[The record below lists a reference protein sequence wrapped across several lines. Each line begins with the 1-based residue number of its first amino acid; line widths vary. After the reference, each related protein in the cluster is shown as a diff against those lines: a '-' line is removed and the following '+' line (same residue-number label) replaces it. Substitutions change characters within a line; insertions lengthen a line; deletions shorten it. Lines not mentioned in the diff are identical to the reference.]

1 MLAGAPGFSADA
13 SAAIWPGRVPQ
24 QPPTIDA
31 PLPCH
36 LTPCC
41 AYAAAAMTPS
51 PVSAVSDAGFS
62 YSLRSCGSGQA
73 HRPAQTNTNFTLPAA
88 RAPVRALGQRGAGGE
103 CGDFSRASPCL
114 ATPRSCLG
122 KCCRT
127 LLSSRRCLPPS
138 LPAAEGPRRCSPSR
152 NNSARTPQ
160 YAHETRQR
168 TKGKSKAFAISPAA
182 PPPIAAASGPCAHA
196 G

>member
-1 MLAGAPGFSADA
+1 MLAGAPGFSAAA

-73 HRPAQTNTNFTLPAA
+73 HRPAQMPRYGRGPCPRLGSAWRHA
-88 RAPVRALGQRGAGGE
+88 GWRVRGLR
-103 CGDFSRASPCL
+103 FSRASPCL

-168 TKGKSKAFAISPAA
+168 IKGKSKAFAIPPAA